1 MCDYFA
7 CMYIFCTP
15 FMPGV
20 HERIQKALDPLQL
33 YDYEPS
39 CGYWQS
45 NPGL

>member
-1 MCDYFA
+1 MCEYFA

-20 HERIQKALDPLQL
+20 YESQKALDPLQL

-39 CGYWQS
+39 CGYWQA
-45 NPGL
+45 NPGLS